1 MTTACDHP
9 AGSAIYNQ
17 RELIPAYGPTVLE
30 RVPQAPGI
38 IKLVNDLNA
47 PVHLSRLACGH
58 FAMTSPT
65 TRAEHIKQL
74 EEKLGQPLLRP
85 LQKAE
90 AELKRLLN
98 DVRAGK
104 EIEPAEVTLAREAVE
119 LARIAEEGERERL
132 IAQMEKEQQEAREA
146 LEGPLAEE
154 LGDSRANLDAL
165 QTAAFR
171 AIVELLDAVEED
183 QQLHEDA
190 ARELVQHGA
199 DPALVQQ
206 SRGYRQITHVGG
218 RQFEHSMKLEWL
230 IGILNQVKHHTKH
243 RGLHGIEGRD
253 LGNLIPPNTDGTPVP
268 EP

>member
-1 MTTACDHP
+1 M
-9 AGSAIYNQ
+9 
-17 RELIPAYGPTVLE
+17 V
-30 RVPQAPGI
+30 
-38 IKLVNDLNA
+38 KLVNDTNT

-58 FAMTSPT
+58 YAMTSPT
-65 TRAEHIKQL
+65 TRAEHIKEL
-74 EEKLGQPLLRP
+74 EEKLGHSLIRP

-90 AELKRLLN
+90 AELKKLLA

-119 LARIAEEGERERL
+119 LARIAEEGERERML
-132 IAQMEKEQQEAREA
+132 AEMAKAEQEAREA
-146 LEGPLAEE
+146 LEGPLGEE
-154 LGDSRANLDAL
+154 LAESREHLNDL

-183 QQLHEDA
+183 QELHEEA
-190 ARELVQHGA
+190 ATALIQHGA
-199 DPALVQQ
+199 DPAIVQQ

-218 RQFEHSMKLEWL
+218 RQFEHQPKLEWV

-253 LGNLIPPNTDGTPVP
+253 LGNAIPPNTDGTPVP